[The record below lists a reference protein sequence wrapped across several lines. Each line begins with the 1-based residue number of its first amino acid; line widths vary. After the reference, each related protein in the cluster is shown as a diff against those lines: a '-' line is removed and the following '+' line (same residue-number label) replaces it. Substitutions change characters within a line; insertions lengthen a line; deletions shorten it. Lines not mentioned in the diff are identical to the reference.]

1 MTEQAITDE
10 ELPLIASFKVH
21 HLAPDGTA
29 VRRLPPQG
37 MKEKRRQ
44 REPLFQSLR
53 LSTSKTSPARSL
65 LVCQCLSHLSP
76 IRSVDQEP

>member
-53 LSTSKTSPARSL
+53 LSMSNKNVAGPVRCNLASVYPVRTR
-65 LVCQCLSHLSP
+65 V
-76 IRSVDQEP
+76 RSVD